1 MPSKQTLICWAAVLL
16 IVAAC
21 GGAAEEPAA
30 TAEAPAP
37 TDVPATTASSDTTEP
52 PATTEAP
59 ADLTDVSLR
68 VDWFISG
75 QQAPFFVARE
85 LGFYEAA
92 GLNVDIIEGSG
103 SSDGAKLAGTDE
115 VDFAVIDASVLL
127 TARAEGIPIQSVAA
141 LYQRSPISVFWL
153 EDNVDISSPADLE
166 NGIRLGINE
175 RSAHAV
181 AVEALFIVD
190 DTVSK
195 ENVDIVPV
203 GFDVQPLLE
212 GQIDAMGGFSNVEPP
227 ILEHEGENV
236 GQLFM
241 ADYGV
246 DLYGLTIV
254 THDDRVANEPDLVKA
269 LVTATM
275 QGWQASL
282 DDPEGAIEILLANHP
297 EGDEELDGAILDATL
312 ALAENQDTE
321 EHGLG
326 WQNPQI
332 WEDSIN
338 IMSEIGFLDA
348 GAIAPEDVFS
358 NVAFE

>member
-1 MPSKQTLICWAAVLL
+1 MSRMRPLVYRFAVLL
-16 IVAAC
+16 VVGLVLGAC
-21 GGAAEEPAA
+21 GGSSAQPA
-30 TAEAPAP
+30 
-37 TDVPATTASSDTTEP
+37 S
-52 PATTEAP
+52 TTEAP
-59 ADLTDVSLR
+59 ATTANTTEAPATTAAPAELIDVSLR

-127 TARAEGIPIQSVAA
+127 TGRAEGIPIRSVAA
-141 LYQRSPISVFWL
+141 LYQRSPISIFWL
-153 EDNVDISSPADLE
+153 EDNVSISSPADLE

-181 AVEALFIVD
+181 AIEALFIVD
-190 DTVSK
+190 DTVSR

-227 ILEHEGENV
+227 ILEHEGKNV
-236 GQLFM
+236 GQLLM

-246 DLYGLTIV
+246 DLYGLTII
-254 THDDRVANEPDLVKA
+254 THDDRVANQPELVKA
-269 LVTATM
+269 FVKATM
-275 QGWQASL
+275 QGWQAAL
-282 DDPEGAIEILLANHP
+282 DDPEAALEILLANHP
-297 EGDEELDGAILDATL
+297 EGDVALDGAILAATL
-312 ALAENQDTE
+312 ALAESEDTAA
-321 EHGLG
+321 HGLG
-326 WQNPQI
+326 WQNPDI
-332 WEDSIN
+332 WANSVSIMN
-338 IMSEIGFLDA
+338 EIGFLDA
-348 GAIAPEDVFS
+348 NAVTPDEVFS